1 MNMEDNEAI
10 ENDWKKVNEA
20 IENDWKKVN
29 LELFGVQYPFCS
41 SNEAT
46 HGKDD

>member
-10 ENDWKKVNEA
+10 ENDWEKA
-20 IENDWKKVN
+20 N
-29 LELFGVQYPFCS
+29 LELFGAQYPFCS
-41 SNEAT
+41 SSEAT

>member
-1 MNMEDNEAI
+1 MNVKDKKVI
-10 ENDWKKVNEA
+10 ENDWAKVSL
-20 IENDWKKVN
+20 D
-29 LELFGVQYPFCS
+29 LFGAQYPFCS

>member
-1 MNMEDNEAI
+1 MNTEDNEAI
-10 ENDWKKVNEA
+10 G
-20 IENDWKKVN
+20 NDWKKVN